1 MKINTKL
8 GFKRQDIKIEF
19 PCTEQTLKEKLAIL
33 YLPENLFKN
42 LVVNEVIEPEW
53 LKVLETQSVSMDQL
67 NYLAKRLDVL
77 SDNQCKQF
85 EAAMKHFKLTEIKDL
100 INLTFNL
107 SKYTFIEDVQNLE
120 NVGRIHFE
128 NLLGGLGID
137 EQDEENCNFAE
148 IGRQLLDSGK
158 GIAIGQ
164 GILFENDEIEYTEVY
179 NGRTFPQFVSQECL
193 AIVEMKYG
201 EDSEYLYLPCED
213 AEIFKAQMRLNVFH
227 IENCE
232 KEIVETNLKD
242 KMKKRFEESLE
253 KDGIYEANEVVRL
266 AELLLA
272 SDNSEIDATEAITG
286 PEMAGP

>member
-1 MKINTKL
+1 M
-8 GFKRQDIKIEF
+8 
-19 PCTEQTLKEKLAIL
+19 
-33 YLPENLFKN
+33 
-42 LVVNEVIEPEW
+42 IEPEW
-53 LKVLETQSVSMDQL
+53 LTVLETQSVSMDQL
-67 NYLAKRLDVL
+67 NYLAKRLDML

-85 EAAMKHFKLTEIKDL
+85 EAAMKHLKLTEIKDL

-107 SKYTFIEDVQNLE
+107 SKYTLIEDVQNME

-137 EQDEENCNFAE
+137 EQDEANCDFAE

-158 GIAIGQ
+158 EIITEQ

-179 NGRTFPQFVSQECL
+179 NGRTFPQFVYQECL

-201 EDSEYLYLPCED
+201 EGTEYLYLPCED

-253 KDGIYEANEVVRL
+253 KDGIYEANEVVKL

-272 SDNSEIDATEAITG
+272 SDNSEIDTTEEITG
-286 PEMAGP
+286 PVMAGP